1 MTQDTRRR
9 YPGEVSVSERGRNQA
24 LVRRFYEEFWHAEQ
38 MPELLHLLL
47 QQSGAAPDLGNGRAR
62 GRR

>member
-1 MTQDTRRR
+1 MPQDTRRR
-9 YPGEVSVSERGRNQA
+9 YPEEVSVSERGRNQA

-38 MPELLHLLL
+38 MPELMQQLM
-47 QQSGAAPDLGNGRAR
+47 QQSGAAPDLGTGRAR